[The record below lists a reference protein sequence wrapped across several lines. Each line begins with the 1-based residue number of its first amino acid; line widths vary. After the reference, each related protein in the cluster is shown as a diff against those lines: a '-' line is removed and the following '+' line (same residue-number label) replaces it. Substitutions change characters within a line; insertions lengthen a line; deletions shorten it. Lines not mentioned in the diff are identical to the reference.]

1 MTNTK
6 MIKITGIMITLVML
20 VTTLGAFVL
29 MASAADGTPVAK
41 VGEVEYTDFA
51 TAVANWTDN
60 TTLTLLADVTD
71 LAEQIELSGNG
82 LVLDLNG
89 KKLEA
94 TVDHAI
100 KISAGELTIRD
111 SVGTGSF
118 TTTQSGGLWVFGG
131 NVNFE
136 SGTLESVT
144 ISKGTFNMTGG
155 TIQTEAFTGIY
166 VNGDEGA
173 ANISGGEINVTDDN
187 LMGVYNGFGTLN
199 LSGNVVITSTYG
211 YAFQN
216 SDASVLTTISGD
228 VALNGSTGEFY
239 LAKAIVMNTQ
249 PTGDTTWR
257 VSINTGNNSGIENGI
272 FAIPGDGVT
281 LDPAKFTSPM
291 DGYEVK
297 LNNKNELVLCN
308 HSAATVAVSNG
319 NGTHNTTCD
328 CNGIIFE
335 SNIACSGGVATANH
349 LAVCAYCGG
358 TYGELDANVNY
369 DIIATSMTAAELK
382 NAMAAWL
389 ADGNT
394 DISVL
399 LAAYAGEEM
408 FAAVKTA
415 LAESTA
421 ADGSINL
428 TLAGVKAIPDEAFSD
443 YPISIG
449 GSKLKTLTLTN
460 AETTGE
466 FEAFAYCTYLEAVS
480 LPNATRIGEWTFN
493 GCSNLTSV
501 YCPKVTVIGEYAFG
515 NCAKLTAF
523 DFTNTTTIE
532 DGAFR
537 GCGFNTIVLP
547 EAISIGGSAFVD
559 NPNLVS
565 FSAPKATSFGWY
577 PWGAESI
584 ETSKLETLELTAA
597 GEFTIENNF
606 SAYTPFEQINL
617 VLNIDKKDQVTQKD
631 DGTATWTYPYTN
643 SSTGTETKTF
653 KSITLTCVDGTTN
666 HTYQYT
672 DMSNGTHKAEC
683 TVEGCGFYKYEAHTS
698 DEDAYTNN
706 GDGTHSFTC
715 TACQTAATEGHTGG
729 TATCKELAKCER
741 CGESYG
747 EVDTTNHD
755 SSVAYGEN
763 GFCPNGCYQPATLN
777 SEGYYE
783 IDNAGKLFWFAA
795 EVNGGNTEI
804 NGKLMT
810 DIDLENR
817 PWTPIGNS
825 SNRYNGT
832 FDGNGKTI
840 SGLYFNDSTGN
851 NVGLFGYIYDNG
863 QVKAVTLTNSTIT
876 GYDCVGGI
884 AGKNYGIITGC
895 VNNALVSGYEDVGGI
910 AGYNSG
916 TVEMCGNTNKINSRG
931 NSGGIVGRNSDMIR
945 NCYNIGDV
953 HTNLYS
959 AGGIVGYNNSGTAEY
974 CWSTGAVTTDDENN
988 GGIAGKNDGALLSC
1002 YSAEEPIG
1010 SNGSN
1015 GTYSDVGTRTA
1026 AQFASGEVAYLL
1038 GSAWGQT
1045 IGSDNYPEF
1054 INNNQVYVHYDCD
1067 GTPHYTNDEALK
1079 DYVEPHVFTEGSGG
1093 FCTECNQG
1101 YQPATLN
1108 SEGYYEIDNAGKLFW
1123 FAAEVNG
1130 GNTEINGKL
1139 MTDIDLENRP
1149 WTPIGN
1155 SSNRYNGIFDGNG
1168 KTIKG
1173 LYFYDENAEGVGLF
1187 GYIGTNGQVK
1197 AVTLTNSTITGS
1209 GDVGG
1214 IAGHNR
1220 GIITG
1225 CVNNAVVSSSESSN
1239 VGGIAGYNY
1248 GTVEMCGNTGKIT
1261 SGLNTA
1267 GGIAGRN
1274 SGTIRNCYNT
1284 GDVYAENIDAG
1295 GIAGLNLGLS
1305 TVEYCWST
1313 GKGTAGYD
1321 YQGGIAGKNG
1331 GTVQYCYATQYP
1343 IGNNS
1348 DGTSNNVGTRTAAQF
1363 ASGEVAYLLG
1373 PAWGQTLGTNATPVF
1388 ATDANKVYQS
1398 FACDGTTPLYTN
1410 DASLEGK
1417 AAPHT
1422 FGANSNGFCTE
1433 CNVEGVYQPAVYNEE
1448 KGYYEISNAGQ
1459 LFWFAGLVNGTL
1471 DGVAQNA
1478 SANAILTAD
1487 IDLNIGATINK
1498 DGTYETL
1505 DVFREWTPI
1514 GSSTTPYAGAFRGV
1528 QQSISHVYINSTDDY
1543 QGLFGYVTGTVN
1555 GCTVRDSYVKGKD
1568 YVGGV
1573 IGYLESS
1580 GDLLFCKN
1588 ESPVTGEKYV
1598 GGVVGYADSVNL
1610 VNECAN
1616 EGKVV
1621 GTEYVGGV
1629 IGYASYEVETIVK
1642 CENSGFISGEE
1653 CVGGLLGWGD
1663 GTIENCTNDGDVSGT
1678 SGVGGMAG
1686 WVVNGTKILNCANRG
1701 TVAGT
1706 SSVGGLVGRNGNV
1719 ESSYNLGI
1727 VKGVASAEAQIQGT
1741 NDSEDVGG
1749 IVGYHLGTV
1758 NKCYNDGLVTGY
1770 KNVGGIVGNN
1780 SGTVNQCHNIKTVE
1794 GMDSVGGIVGYNDGT
1809 VQYCFNQGN
1818 VPSVYVNQEGVETRI
1833 PFSGAVVGQKDWY
1846 GSTELNCYYLISD
1859 TVNVSVGGING
1870 RDSAGRAEAKTAE
1883 QFASGELTWK
1893 LNLGISDGT
1902 QAWYQ
1907 TLSDSGNVQL
1917 PTLVPE
1923 GSGATILNAVYRSA
1937 PCGISYSNESGV
1949 VIEHTYVNGI
1959 CTACDSFMQPTQNAE
1974 GYYEID
1980 NAGKLYWFAEY
1991 VNSKVQ
1997 IAGADT
2003 PDDTTD
2009 DVYSNSANAVLTA
2022 NITVNENVLS
2032 DTYELNEGTF
2042 REWTPIGK
2050 QSSIRF
2056 EGIFD
2061 GQGYT
2066 VSGLYAYFE
2075 NIATSVTGAT
2085 LPQGMFGMLDDYA
2098 VVKNLT
2104 LADTYFYAEYG
2115 EMGAIVG
2122 WNTGTVE
2129 NCFAEALLVSG
2140 SNMLGGIVGE
2150 NYGSVKGCTFAGVL
2164 KSVSYIG
2171 SALGGIVGHNA
2182 YGGKVQNCIN
2192 LGDILGRNQVGGIVG
2207 SLGPN
2212 SGVVENCYNTG
2223 SLSGE
2228 KMKNYDLIIGQVIGD
2243 PETYAS
2249 QVINCYY
2256 LADSESDTI
2265 YGTTAKTAAQF
2276 ASGEVAYLLGDA
2288 FGQTIGTDD
2297 FPVFANDANKV
2308 YMLANCDGTPY
2319 IYTNDAN
2326 ITITEHQAGVSAA
2339 ECFDEN
2345 GVCLTC
2351 GTQAAARLTTAD
2363 ATPVVT
2369 YYMMLEDAIDAAQSA
2384 EGSTV
2389 TLLDDCASSVSN
2401 WFTIT
2406 SGSFKIN
2413 FNGKKLMPKGA
2424 TNCSL
2429 RIEGGS
2435 NITLFDDNE
2444 AQGGVSKM
2452 VVVREATLTID
2463 GGIFESIVQ
2472 VDHANGTL
2480 IIHNGTVS
2488 KIEHVQGALTIKGGE
2503 FSFLLVYK
2511 SSGKTPADVLPKD
2524 YYFYDKDGKIINAG
2538 AIVPDSNKYQVEDFT
2553 VKKGADLS
2561 KDAVITV
2568 SESEYNGTA
2577 QTPTVIVTVGGVT
2590 LEYGVDYKSIGHGVP
2605 ISAGSYTISIMGQG
2619 NYTGSVNVA
2628 YTIEKA
2634 TPKADNF
2641 SGAMP
2646 DGAIYDGTAKTA
2658 FIEAKSGIVGM
2669 GEITVKY
2676 YKDGSEVESATNAGT
2691 YTVKISVAEGTNFK
2705 AVTDLEIG
2713 SFTIAKATPVVTP
2726 PTAIEDLIYNGE
2738 LQAIATP
2745 GSTTGGTMQYA
2756 VYRGEYDGVG
2766 IPENVWE
2773 EIIRTGP
2780 DSEIETKAGTYSVL
2794 YRVASDDNYESVAM
2808 QYITV
2813 TVGEATP
2820 TLNVTAP
2827 VSSILPG
2834 NTILLSY
2841 TLTGVKDEVLTN
2853 LVTVE
2858 SAKVGNLTCDFDG
2871 FKVTVPSTAV
2881 IGGEDKL
2888 VVTVISHAGGNYGAS
2903 EVFTLT
2909 LDIGVADFTGEI
2921 TDLQADI
2928 DELNDLIANKADVA
2942 DVTAKLAEIT
2952 AKITAL
2958 EQNGATDAELASAID
2973 AAKSDI
2979 TQAYEQMIEDAVAD
2993 LETKIAAQI
3002 DPDELAAAVADLE
3015 AMIDAAKAYADTQ
3028 DATLKSELEAAID
3041 AAKSEAI
3048 SSAETLVNN
3057 AKTELQNAIDNKAD
3071 TAALNEKVE
3080 ALNTA
3085 IETAETVAKAYADEK
3100 DAALKQEFE
3109 SKIAEANDLIASL
3122 DQRVTEA
3129 EKAIDEIETAIENL
3143 KATDAADAKALEDA
3157 IEMLERAIADAKQA
3171 ASDADTALQAELNGK
3186 IESADAALEAKVAEV
3201 QANLN
3206 KAVED
3211 LKAADTSNSDALANA
3226 IETLN
3231 KAIDAAEAAAVTG
3244 DTALDGKIT
3253 EAQTALDAKI
3263 AEVQSKLDQ
3272 AKADLEQ
3279 AIKTGDTVLDGKI
3292 SALTDALGAAEAAL
3306 KAADATNKTELEGKI
3321 TSAQSTLQAAI
3332 DNVQTNLDNTKAELD
3347 KAIADLNAAMK
3358 QGDDSLSTEIANL
3371 NAALKN
3377 AQAALETADA
3387 DNKAELI
3394 SKIETA
3400 DATLDAA
3407 IKAVESKLDAAKT
3420 ELNEAIA
3427 SGDKALSDEID
3438 ALNAALADA
3447 QEVLAKADADNKAE
3461 LAAKIET
3468 ADATLDA
3475 AIKAVEGKL
3484 DAAKTELNE
3493 AIASG
3498 DKALS
3503 DEINA
3508 LNAALADA
3516 QSVLGKADADNK
3528 AELISK
3534 IETADATLD
3543 AAIKAVEG
3551 KLDAAKTELNE
3562 AIASGDKALSDEID
3576 ALNAALAD
3584 AQSVLGK
3591 ADADNKAE
3599 LISKI
3604 ETADATLDAA
3614 IKAVQTNLDAAQV
3627 ELNQAIENGDT
3638 ALNDKIAALNEALTQ
3653 AQAALKA
3660 TAEADKSE
3668 LAGKIDQGYAA
3679 METAVKAVQT
3689 NLDAAKAELQAAVDG
3704 LKAEQQRLSEELAQA
3719 NAKTEQTEK
3728 KTQTTQIVSVATV
3741 GAVNAG
3747 LLAGAF
3753 FFLRRKKLF

>member
-1 MTNTK
+1 MTNTRNK
-6 MIKITGIMITLVML
+6 LKIMGPVLALVMMVSL
-20 VTTLGAFVL
+20 LGLFSL
-29 MASAADGTPVAK
+29 TASAADTAYPYAVVDTEAGTVTIDGTLGGK
-41 VGEVEYTDFA
+41 SEA
-51 TAVANWTDN
+51 TEE
-60 TTLTLLADVTD
+60 D
-71 LAEQIELSGNG
+71 LAAMVELLKS
-82 LVLDLNG
+82 
-89 KKLEA
+89 
-94 TVDHAI
+94 
-100 KISAGELTIRD
+100 
-111 SVGTGSF
+111 
-118 TTTQSGGLWVFGG
+118 
-131 NVNFE
+131 
-136 SGTLESVT
+136 
-144 ISKGTFNMTGG
+144 
-155 TIQTEAFTGIY
+155 Y
-166 VNGDEGA
+166 
-173 ANISGGEINVTDDN
+173 
-187 LMGVYNGFGTLN
+187 
-199 LSGNVVITSTYG
+199 
-211 YAFQN
+211 
-216 SDASVLTTISGD
+216 
-228 VALNGSTGEFY
+228 
-239 LAKAIVMNTQ
+239 
-249 PTGDTTWR
+249 
-257 VSINTGNNSGIENGI
+257 IENGHTTI
-272 FAIPGDGVT
+272 IVT
-281 LDPAKFTSPM
+281 GSQPAKLLK
-291 DGYEVK
+291 DGY
-297 LNNKNELVLCN
+297 L
-308 HSAATVAVSNG
+308 
-319 NGTHNTTCD
+319 
-328 CNGIIFE
+328 
-335 SNIACSGGVATANH
+335 
-349 LAVCAYCGG
+349 
-358 TYGELDANVNY
+358 
-369 DIIATSMTAAELK
+369 
-382 NAMAAWL
+382 
-389 ADGNT
+389 
-394 DISVL
+394 
-399 LAAYAGEEM
+399 
-408 FAAVKTA
+408 
-415 LAESTA
+415 
-421 ADGSINL
+421 
-428 TLAGVKAIPDEAFSD
+428 IPV
-443 YPISIG
+443 
-449 GSKLKTLTLTN
+449 
-460 AETTGE
+460 
-466 FEAFAYCTYLEAVS
+466 VS
-480 LPNATRIGEWTFN
+480 LAFEQ
-493 GCSNLTSV
+493 LTYDYQDEKIDSYWGTV
-501 YCPKVTVIGEYAFG
+501 DLIYQDVTEIVEYEFYVCDVLKSITLPKVTTVG
-515 NCAKLTAF
+515 
-523 DFTNTTTIE
+523 D
-532 DGAFR
+532 R
-537 GCGFNTIVLP
+537 GFWAC
-547 EAISIGGSAFVD
+547 
-559 NPNLVS
+559 
-565 FSAPKATSFGWY
+565 Y
-577 PWGAESI
+577 Y
-584 ETSKLETLELTAA
+584 LETLTFGSVVTAINDNS
-597 GEFTIENNF
+597 GEVFYDLGYEIDGCNLALNCGQVKAETDYQPNIE
-606 SAYTPFEQINL
+606 AKTWW
-617 VLNIDKKDQVTQKD
+617 KDNE
-631 DGTATWTYPYTN
+631 W
-643 SSTGTETKTF
+643 
-653 KSITLTCVDGTTN
+653 KSITLT
-666 HTYQYT
+666 HT
-672 DMSNGTHKAEC
+672 
-683 TVEGCGFYKYEAHTS
+683 EG
-698 DEDAYTNN
+698 
-706 GDGTHSFTC
+706 
-715 TACQTAATEGHTGG
+715 TAATCIAQAVCSVCGESYGEVDADAHNYGDWVSNGDNTHTRTCANDNTHTENGDCSGG
-729 TATCKELAKCER
+729 EATCTTLAVCDT

-755 SSVAYGEN
+755 SSVAFDAK

-777 SEGYYE
+777 AEGYYE
-783 IDNAGKLFWFAA
+783 IDNAGKLYWFAA

-817 PWTPIGNS
+817 PWTPIGTAANK
-825 SNRYNGT
+825 YIGT

-863 QVKAVTLTNSTIT
+863 QVKAVTLTNSSIT
-876 GYDCVGGI
+876 GRDSVGGI
-884 AGKNYGIITGC
+884 AGRNYGIITGC
-895 VNNALVSGYEDVGGI
+895 VNNAVVSGDYSSVGGI
-910 AGYNSG
+910 AGTNHG
-916 TVEMCGNTNKINSRG
+916 TVELCGNTGKITTATSEA
-931 NSGGIVGRNSDMIR
+931 GGIVGRNNGTIR
-945 NCYNIGDV
+945 NCYNTGDV
-953 HTNLYS
+953 YAEIID
-959 AGGIVGYNNSGTAEY
+959 AGGIVGFNNGGTAEY
-974 CWSTGAVTTDDENN
+974 CWSTGNATAGYDYQ
-988 GGIAGKNDGALLSC
+988 GGIAGKNDGALLYC

-1010 SNGSN
+1010 SYGSD
-1015 GTYSDVGTRTA
+1015 GTYSYVGTRTA

-1038 GSAWGQT
+1038 G
-1045 IGSDNYPEF
+1045 
-1054 INNNQVYVHYDCD
+1054 
-1067 GTPHYTNDEALK
+1067 
-1079 DYVEPHVFTEGSGG
+1079 
-1093 FCTECNQG
+1093 
-1101 YQPATLN
+1101 
-1108 SEGYYEIDNAGKLFW
+1108 
-1123 FAAEVNG
+1123 
-1130 GNTEINGKL
+1130 
-1139 MTDIDLENRP
+1139 
-1149 WTPIGN
+1149 
-1155 SSNRYNGIFDGNG
+1155 
-1168 KTIKG
+1168 
-1173 LYFYDENAEGVGLF
+1173 
-1187 GYIGTNGQVK
+1187 
-1197 AVTLTNSTITGS
+1197 
-1209 GDVGG
+1209 
-1214 IAGHNR
+1214 
-1220 GIITG
+1220 
-1225 CVNNAVVSSSESSN
+1225 
-1239 VGGIAGYNY
+1239 
-1248 GTVEMCGNTGKIT
+1248 
-1261 SGLNTA
+1261 
-1267 GGIAGRN
+1267 
-1274 SGTIRNCYNT
+1274 
-1284 GDVYAENIDAG
+1284 DA
-1295 GIAGLNLGLS
+1295 
-1305 TVEYCWST
+1305 
-1313 GKGTAGYD
+1313 
-1321 YQGGIAGKNG
+1321 
-1331 GTVQYCYATQYP
+1331 
-1343 IGNNS
+1343 
-1348 DGTSNNVGTRTAAQF
+1348 F
-1363 ASGEVAYLLG
+1363 
-1373 PAWGQTLGTNATPVF
+1373 GQTLGTNATPVF

-1398 FACDGTTPLYTN
+1398 FECDGTTPRYTN

-1448 KGYYEISNAGQ
+1448 RGYYEISNAGQ

-1471 DGVAQNA
+1471 TDGTAQNA
-1478 SANAILTAD
+1478 SANATLTD
-1487 IDLNIGATINK
+1487 SIDLNIGATIKK
-1498 DGTYETL
+1498 DGTYESL
-1505 DVFREWTPI
+1505 DGLREWTPI
-1514 GSSTTPYAGAFRGV
+1514 GSSTTPYAGAFRGG
-1528 QQSISHVYINSTDDY
+1528 QRSISHVYINSTDDY

-1588 ESPVTGEKYV
+1588 LSPVTGEKYV

-1616 EGKVV
+1616 DGNVV

-1629 IGYASYEVETIVK
+1629 IGYASYGVETIVK
-1642 CENSGFISGEE
+1642 CENSGFISGEDY
-1653 CVGGLLGWGD
+1653 VGGLLGWG
-1663 GTIENCTNDGDVSGT
+1663 GETIQGCTNTGDISGT
-1678 SGVGGMAG
+1678 RYVGG
-1686 WVVNGTKILNCANRG
+1686 VVGNNYNTSNILNCANMG
-1701 TVAGT
+1701 IVVGT
-1706 SSVGGLVGRNGNV
+1706 SSVGGVAGSSGNI
-1719 ESSYNLGI
+1719 ENSYNLGI
-1727 VKGVASAEAQIQGT
+1727 VKGVASAEAQAQGT

-1749 IVGYHLGTV
+1749 IVGDGRRTV
-1758 NKCYNDGLVTGY
+1758 NKCYNDGPVTGY

-1818 VPSVYVNQEGVETRI
+1818 VPSVYDNQGVETRI

-1859 TVNVSVGGING
+1859 TVNASVGGING
-1870 RDSAGRAEAKTAE
+1870 SNSAGKAEPKTAE

-1917 PTLVPE
+1917 PTLVPDK
-1923 GSGATILNAVYRSA
+1923 GSGSTILNAVYRSA
-1937 PCGISYSNESGV
+1937 PCGIRYSNESGV

-1959 CTACDSFMQPTQNAE
+1959 CTACDSFMQPTQNAD

-2032 DTYELNEGTF
+2032 DTYELNDGTF

-2050 QSSIRF
+2050 QSNIRF

-2075 NIATSVTGAT
+2075 NMATSVTGAT

-2140 SNMLGGIVGE
+2140 SNKLGGIVGE

-2207 SLGPN
+2207 SLGTN
-2212 SGVVENCYNTG
+2212 SGVVENCYNAG

-2228 KMKNYDLIIGQVIGD
+2228 KINNYDLIIGQVIGD

-2265 YGTTAKTAAQF
+2265 YGTIAKTAAQF

-2288 FGQTIGTDD
+2288 FGQSLGENGDD
-2297 FPVFANDANKV
+2297 YPIFANDANKV

-2319 IYTNDAN
+2319 IYTNDAAL
-2326 ITITEHQAGVSAA
+2326 TITEHQAGVSAA

-2369 YYMMLEDAIDAAQSA
+2369 YYMTLEDAIAAAQSA

-2429 RIEGGS
+2429 RIEGG

-2480 IIHNGTVS
+2480 IIHNGTIS

-2658 FIEAKSGIVGM
+2658 FVEAKSGIVGM

-2691 YTVKISVAEGTNFK
+2691 YTVKISVAEGANYK

-2726 PTAIEDLIYNGE
+2726 PTAIEDLIYNGAV
-2738 LQAIATP
+2738 QDIATP

-2756 VYRGEYDGVG
+2756 VYRGVYDGVG

-2773 EIIRTGP
+2773 EIIRSGP
-2780 DSEIETKAGTYSVL
+2780 DSETETRAGTYSVL
-2794 YRVASDDNYESVAM
+2794 YRVAGDDNYNDVAV

-2813 TVGEATP
+2813 TVGGAMP
-2820 TLNVTAP
+2820 TLNVTSP
-2827 VSSILPG
+2827 VSSVLPG

-2853 LVTVE
+2853 LVTIE
-2858 SAKVGNLTCDFDG
+2858 SAKVGNLTCDIDG

-2881 IGGEDKL
+2881 IGGADKL

-2909 LDIGVADFTGEI
+2909 LDIGMVDFTGDI
-2921 TDLQADI
+2921 TELEADI
-2928 DELNDLIANKADVA
+2928 DELNDLIANKADAA

-2958 EQNGATDAELASAID
+2958 EQNGATDEELAEAID
-2973 AAKSDI
+2973 AAKSDVTDAYTAAI
-2979 TQAYEQMIEDAVAD
+2979 KDATDKVYDAINDSTRNDAYELAKAVAELEGLINGAKTYAEEQDD
-2993 LETKIAAQI
+2993 L
-3002 DPDELAAAVADLE
+3002 
-3015 AMIDAAKAYADTQ
+3015 
-3028 DATLKSELEAAID
+3028 LKSQLEAAID

-3100 DAALKQEFE
+3100 DAALKQELE
-3109 SKIAEANDLIASL
+3109 SKIAEANELIDSL
-3122 DQRVTEA
+3122 DTRVTEA
-3129 EKAIDEIETAIENL
+3129 EKAIDEIEAAIENL
-3143 KATDAADAKALEDA
+3143 KATDAADAEALKDA
-3157 IEMLERAIADAKQA
+3157 IETLEQAIADAKQA
-3171 ASDADTALQAELNGK
+3171 ASEADAALKTELNGK
-3186 IESADAALEAKVAEV
+3186 IENADAALEAKVAEV

-3206 KAVED
+3206 NAITDLETATGEELAAAVASLTDLINATKATLET
-3211 LKAADTSNSDALANA
+3211 ADTV
-3226 IETLN
+3226 N
-3231 KAIDAAEAAAVTG
+3231 KAKLEDKIAQAEALINDRINTVRIELEQAIDQLRDATGDEIAAAVT
-3244 DTALDGKIT
+3244 DLTDVINT
-3253 EAQTALDAKI
+3253 
-3263 AEVQSKLDQ
+3263 
-3272 AKADLEQ
+3272 AKA
-3279 AIKTGDTVLDGKI
+3279 VLDK
-3292 SALTDALGAAEAAL
+3292 
-3306 KAADATNKTELEGKI
+3306 
-3321 TSAQSTLQAAI
+3321 
-3332 DNVQTNLDNTKAELD
+3332 
-3347 KAIADLNAAMK
+3347 
-3358 QGDDSLSTEIANL
+3358 
-3371 NAALKN
+3371 
-3377 AQAALETADA
+3377 ADA
-3387 DNKAELI
+3387 DNKAELV

-3400 DATLDAA
+3400 DAALDAA
-3407 IKAVESKLDAAKT
+3407 IKAVQSNLDDAKA
-3420 ELNEAIA
+3420 ELNDAIA
-3427 SGDKALSDEID
+3427 SGDKALSDKID
-3438 ALNAALADA
+3438 
-3447 QEVLAKADADNKAE
+3447 
-3461 LAAKIET
+3461 T
-3468 ADATLDA
+3468 
-3475 AIKAVEGKL
+3475 
-3484 DAAKTELNE
+3484 
-3493 AIASG
+3493 
-3498 DKALS
+3498 
-3503 DEINA
+3503 

-3516 QSVLGKADADNK
+3516 QSVLDKADADNK
-3528 AELISK
+3528 AEL
-3534 IETADATLD
+3534 
-3543 AAIKAVEG
+3543 V
-3551 KLDAAKTELNE
+3551 
-3562 AIASGDKALSDEID
+3562 
-3576 ALNAALAD
+3576 
-3584 AQSVLGK
+3584 
-3591 ADADNKAE
+3591 
-3599 LISKI
+3599 SKI

-3614 IKAVQTNLDAAQV
+3614 IKAVQANLDAAKT
-3627 ELNQAIENGDT
+3627 E
-3638 ALNDKIAALNEALTQ
+3638 LNEAIASGDASLDDKIDALSKALEE
-3653 AQAALKA
+3653 AQAAFKSA
-3660 TAEADKSE
+3660 GEADKSE
-3668 LAGKIDQGYAA
+3668 LEAMIDQSYASMDA
-3679 METAVKAVQT
+3679 AIKAVQA
-3689 NLDAAKAELQAAVDG
+3689 NLDNTKNELQAAINALEADQQK
-3704 LKAEQQRLSEELAQA
+3704 LAEQLAKAEAEA
-3719 NAKTEQTEK
+3719 EQTEQ
-3728 KTQTTQIVSVATV
+3728 KTTTTQIVSTVTV
-3741 GAVNAG
+3741 GAVNLG

-3753 FFLRRKKLF
+3753 FFLRRKRLF

>member
-1 MTNTK
+1 MTKTRN
-6 MIKITGIMITLVML
+6 ILKIMGPVLALVMMVSL
-20 VTTLGAFVL
+20 LGMFSL
-29 MASAADGTPVAK
+29 TASAAETTESAIDLSTLTGTYVISDS
-41 VGEVEYTDFA
+41 GEYTFEGSGSYGIK
-51 TAVANWTDN
+51 V
-60 TTLTLLADVTD
+60 
-71 LAEQIELSGNG
+71 ESGN
-82 LVLDLNG
+82 
-89 KKLEA
+89 
-94 TVDHAI
+94 
-100 KISAGELTIRD
+100 
-111 SVGTGSF
+111 
-118 TTTQSGGLWVFGG
+118 
-131 NVNFE
+131 
-136 SGTLESVT
+136 
-144 ISKGTFNMTGG
+144 
-155 TIQTEAFTGIY
+155 
-166 VNGDEGA
+166 
-173 ANISGGEINVTDDN
+173 
-187 LMGVYNGFGTLN
+187 
-199 LSGNVVITSTYG
+199 
-211 YAFQN
+211 
-216 SDASVLTTISGD
+216 
-228 VALNGSTGEFY
+228 
-239 LAKAIVMNTQ
+239 
-249 PTGDTTWR
+249 P
-257 VSINTGNNSGIENGI
+257 
-272 FAIPGDGVT
+272 
-281 LDPAKFTSPM
+281 
-291 DGYEVK
+291 
-297 LNNKNELVLCN
+297 
-308 HSAATVAVSNG
+308 
-319 NGTHNTTCD
+319 
-328 CNGIIFE
+328 
-335 SNIACSGGVATANH
+335 
-349 LAVCAYCGG
+349 
-358 TYGELDANVNY
+358 
-369 DIIATSMTAAELK
+369 
-382 NAMAAWL
+382 
-389 ADGNT
+389 
-394 DISVL
+394 
-399 LAAYAGEEM
+399 
-408 FAAVKTA
+408 
-415 LAESTA
+415 
-421 ADGSINL
+421 
-428 TLAGVKAIPDEAFSD
+428 
-443 YPISIG
+443 
-449 GSKLKTLTLTN
+449 
-460 AETTGE
+460 
-466 FEAFAYCTYLEAVS
+466 
-480 LPNATRIGEWTFN
+480 
-493 GCSNLTSV
+493 
-501 YCPKVTVIGEYAFG
+501 
-515 NCAKLTAF
+515 
-523 DFTNTTTIE
+523 
-532 DGAFR
+532 
-537 GCGFNTIVLP
+537 TIVLNNASITVGKGSS
-547 EAISIGGSAFVD
+547 AIDVASGSNATIFVMGDNTVDTDSEWGRAGGIFVAEGGTVNITSNSNANILRAHGSHASAIGGKYDYD
-559 NPNLVS
+559 NN
-565 FSAPKATSFGWY
+565 
-577 PWGAESI
+577 ESYN
-584 ETSKLETLELTAA
+584 A
-597 GEFTIENNF
+597 GN
-606 SAYTPFEQINL
+606 INIS
-617 VLNIDKKDQVTQKD
+617 NVTV
-631 DGTATWTYPYTN
+631 Y
-643 SSTGTETKTF
+643 
-653 KSITLTCVDGTTN
+653 
-666 HTYQYT
+666 
-672 DMSNGTHKAEC
+672 
-683 TVEGCGFYKYEAHTS
+683 
-698 DEDAYTNN
+698 AYTNN
-706 GDGTHSFTC
+706 FYASAIGAAGEGTCGTINITNAVIYAYGAGDKWTSAPGIGSAMGLMGYSEMIPVVIISDSEVHTFRHNSASDYIGYLGDVEYPSNATGSINCGEGGSVTNSTIYCYTGLDATTTDKTVKYGALGGLLKEDGTCEGEHS
-715 TACQTAATEGHTGG
+715 GG
-729 TATCKELAKCER
+729 TATCTTLAVCEN
-741 CGESYG
+741 CGANYG
-747 EVDTTNHD
+747 ELLDHNWK
-755 SSVAYGEN
+755 N
-763 GFCPNGCYQPATLN
+763 GFCTNGCYQPATLN
-777 SEGYYE
+777 AEGYYE

-825 SNRYNGT
+825 SNRYNGI

-840 SGLYFNDSTGN
+840 SGLYFYDENAES
-851 NVGLFGYIYDNG
+851 VGLFGNIYDNG

-895 VNNALVSGYEDVGGI
+895 VNNALVSGFEDVGGI
-910 AGYNSG
+910 VGINYG
-916 TVEMCGNTNKINSRG
+916 TVEKCGNTNKINCRG
-931 NSGGIVGRNSDMIR
+931 NSGGIVGRNSGMIR
-945 NCYNIGDV
+945 NCYNTGDI

-959 AGGIVGYNNSGTAEY
+959 AGGIVGFNNSGTAEY
-974 CWSTGAVTTDDENN
+974 CWSTGAVTPDDENN
-988 GGIAGKNDGALLSC
+988 GGIAGKNDGALLYC

-1010 SNGSN
+1010 SYGSG
-1015 GTYSDVGTRTA
+1015 GTYSYVGTRTA

-1045 IGSDNYPEF
+1045 LGSDNYPEF

-1149 WTPIGN
+1149 WTPIGTEAN
-1155 SSNRYNGIFDGNG
+1155 KYNGIFDGNG
-1168 KTIKG
+1168 KTISG

-1187 GYIGTNGQVK
+1187 GYIYDNGQVK
-1197 AVTLTNSTITGS
+1197 AVTLTNSTITGY
-1209 GDVGG
+1209 GYVGG
-1214 IAGHNR
+1214 IAGDNY

-1225 CVNNAVVSSSESSN
+1225 CVNNALVSSSESSN
-1239 VGGIAGYNY
+1239 VGGIAGYNS

-1274 SGTIRNCYNT
+1274 GGTIRNCYNT

-1313 GKGTAGYD
+1313 GKGTAGSK
-1321 YQGGIAGKNG
+1321 YQGGIAGENV
-1331 GTVQYCYATQYP
+1331 GTVQYCYATQNP
-1343 IGNNS
+1343 IGS
-1348 DGTSNNVGTRTAAQF
+1348 YGSGGTYSYVGTRTAAQF

-1373 PAWGQTLGTNATPVF
+1373 SAWGQTVGTNATPVF

-1398 FACDGTTPLYTN
+1398 FACDGTTPRYTN

-1478 SANAILTAD
+1478 SANATLTD
-1487 IDLNIGATINK
+1487 SIDLNIGATIKK

-1514 GSSTTPYAGAFRGV
+1514 GSSTTPYAGVFRGV
-1528 QQSISHVYINSTDDY
+1528 QHRISHVYINSTDDY

-1588 ESPVTGEKYV
+1588 ASPVTGEKYV

-1663 GTIENCTNDGDVSGT
+1663 GTIENCTNDGDVSGI

-1727 VKGVASAEAQIQGT
+1727 VKGVASAEAQEQGT

-1758 NKCYNDGLVTGY
+1758 NKCYNDGPVTGY

-1818 VPSVYVNQEGVETRI
+1818 VPSVYDNQGVETRI

-1859 TVNVSVGGING
+1859 TVNASVGGING
-1870 RDSAGRAEAKTAE
+1870 SDSAGKAEPKTAE

-1917 PTLVPE
+1917 PTLVPDK

-1937 PCGISYSNESGV
+1937 PCGIRYSNEYGV
-1949 VIEHTYVNGI
+1949 MIEHTYVNGI

-1980 NAGKLYWFAEY
+1980 NAGKLYWFAAY

-2009 DVYSNSANAVLTA
+2009 DVYSNSANAVLTV
-2022 NITVNENVLS
+2022 NITVNENLLS
-2032 DTYELNEGTF
+2032 DTYELNDGTF

-2050 QSSIRF
+2050 QSNIRF

-2075 NIATSVTGAT
+2075 NMATSVTGAT

-2140 SNMLGGIVGE
+2140 SNKLGGIVGE

-2212 SGVVENCYNTG
+2212 SGVVENCYNAG

-2228 KMKNYDLIIGQVIGD
+2228 EIKNYDLIIGQVIGD

-2288 FGQTIGTDD
+2288 FGQILGENGDEY
-2297 FPVFANDANKV
+2297 PVFATDANKV

-2319 IYTNDAN
+2319 IYTNDAAL
-2326 ITITEHQAGVSAA
+2326 TITEHQAGVSAA

-2345 GVCLTC
+2345 GVCMTC

-2369 YYMMLEDAIDAAQSA
+2369 YYMTLEDAITAAQSA

-2401 WFTIT
+2401 GFTIT

-2413 FNGKKLMPKGA
+2413 FNGKKLMPKGDSSRA
-2424 TNCSL
+2424 LS
-2429 RIEGGS
+2429 IEGGS

-2444 AQGGVSKM
+2444 AQGGVSKI
-2452 VVVREATLTID
+2452 VVVLDATLTID
-2463 GGIFESIVQ
+2463 GGIFEGFVQ
-2472 VDHANGTL
+2472 VNDENGTL
-2480 IIHNGTVS
+2480 IIHNGTIS
-2488 KIEHVQGALTIKGGE
+2488 KIEHVKGALTIKGGE
-2503 FSFLLVYK
+2503 LSFLLVFN

-2524 YYFYDKDGKIINAG
+2524 YYFYDKNGKIINAG
-2538 AIVPDSNKYQVEDFT
+2538 AIVPDLYKYQVEDFT

-2561 KDAVITV
+2561 KEAVITV

-2658 FIEAKSGIVGM
+2658 FVEAKNGIFGM

-2691 YTVKISVAEGTNFK
+2691 YTVKISVAEGANYK

-2713 SFTIAKATPVVTP
+2713 SFTIAKAPPVVTP

-2756 VYRGEYDGVG
+2756 VYRGVYDGVG
-2766 IPENVWE
+2766 VPEGVWE

-2780 DSEIETKAGTYSVL
+2780 DSETETKAGTYSVL

-2827 VSSILPG
+2827 VSSVLPG

-2853 LVTVE
+2853 LVTIE
-2858 SAKVGNLTCDFDG
+2858 SAKVGNLDCAIDG

-2903 EVFTLT
+2903 EKFTLT
-2909 LDIGVADFTGEI
+2909 LEVGMADFTGEI
-2921 TDLQADI
+2921 ADLETDIAELQ
-2928 DELNDLIANKADVA
+2928 ELINQKADA
-2942 DVTAKLAEIT
+2942 DQIAEKLDEINAKIQALEAAKDDYKDADAALKSELEQSITTAK
-2952 AKITAL
+2952 
-2958 EQNGATDAELASAID
+2958 TDV
-2973 AAKSDI
+2973 
-2979 TQAYEQMIEDAVAD
+2979 TQAYEQAIADAV
-2993 LETKIAAQI
+2993 EK
-3002 DPDELAAAVADLE
+3002 LE
-3015 AMIDAAKAYADTQ
+3015 AADKTNADALAKAVENLEALIKAAEAYADKQ
-3028 DATLKSELEAAID
+3028 DEALKSELEQSIATAKTDVTKAYEQAIADAVEKLEAADKTNAD
-3041 AAKSEAI
+3041 ALAKAVENL
-3048 SSAETLVNN
+3048 ETL
-3057 AKTELQNAIDNKAD
+3057 IKA
-3071 TAALNEKVE
+3071 
-3080 ALNTA
+3080 
-3085 IETAETVAKAYADEK
+3085 AESYADK
-3100 DAALKQEFE
+3100 QDAALKSELEQ
-3109 SKIAEANDLIASL
+3109 SIATAKTDVTQAYEQAIADAVEKLEAADKTNADALAKAVENLEALIKAAEAYADKQDASVKAALEEQILKANDLIASL

-3129 EKAIDEIETAIENL
+3129 EKAIDEIETAIEKL
-3143 KATDAADAKALEDA
+3143 QATDAADAKALEDA
-3157 IEMLERAIADAKQA
+3157 IAVLEQAIADAKQA
-3171 ASDADTALQAELNGK
+3171 SVDADAVLKQELNSK
-3186 IESADAALEAKVAEV
+3186 IETADVALEAKVAEV

-3206 KAVED
+3206 KAVEE
-3211 LKAADTSNSDALANA
+3211 LKAADSSNSGALTNA

-3231 KAIDAAEAAAVTG
+3231 KAIEAAEAAAITG
-3244 DTALDGKIT
+3244 DTALDSKIT
-3253 EAQTALDAKI
+3253 EAQKALDAKI
-3263 AEVQSKLDQ
+3263 AEVQGKLDQ

-3279 AIKTGDTVLDGKI
+3279 AIKNGDTVLEGKI
-3292 SALTDALGAAEAAL
+3292 SALTDALNAAEAAL
-3306 KAADATNKTELEGKI
+3306 KAADAANKENLEKALANAEI
-3321 TSAQSTLQAAI
+3321 TLRDAINGVQS
-3332 DNVQTNLDNTKAELD
+3332 NLDNVKDELD
-3347 KAIADLNAAMK
+3347 
-3358 QGDDSLSTEIANL
+3358 STI
-3371 NAALKN
+3371 AAL
-3377 AQAALETADA
+3377 QSALEA
-3387 DNKAELI
+3387 
-3394 SKIETA
+3394 
-3400 DATLDAA
+3400 
-3407 IKAVESKLDAAKT
+3407 
-3420 ELNEAIA
+3420 
-3427 SGDKALSDEID
+3427 GDKALSEEID
-3438 ALNAALADA
+3438 ALIDALVTA
-3447 QEVLAKADADNKAE
+3447 QAVLAKADADNKAE
-3461 LAAKIET
+3461 LSAKIES
-3468 ADATLDA
+3468 ADAILDA
-3475 AIKAVEGKL
+3475 AVKAVQSNL
-3484 DAAKTELNE
+3484 DAAKAELNA
-3493 AIASG
+3493 AIAQG

-3503 DEINA
+3503 DEITA
-3508 LNAALADA
+3508 LDQALADA
-3516 QSVLGKADADNK
+3516 KATLEKTDADNK
-3528 AELISK
+3528 AELVTK
-3534 IETADATLD
+3534 IDAADAALD
-3543 AAIKAVEG
+3543 AAVKAVQSN
-3551 KLDAAKTELNE
+3551 LDAAKAELNA
-3562 AIASGDKALSDEID
+3562 AIAQGDKVLSDEIAQLDQALTD
-3576 ALNAALAD
+3576 A
-3584 AQSVLGK
+3584 K
-3591 ADADNKAE
+3591 ATLEKTDADNKAE
-3599 LISKI
+3599 LVTKI
-3604 ETADATLDAA
+3604 DAADAALDAA
-3614 IKAVQTNLDAAQV
+3614 IKAVQTNLDAAKV
-3627 ELNQAIENGDT
+3627 ELSQAIESGDV
-3638 ALNDKIAALNEALTQ
+3638 ALDDKIQAVNEAL
-3653 AQAALKA
+3653 AQAKSVL
-3660 TAEADKSE
+3660 EAADAAGKSE
-3668 LAGKIDQGYAA
+3668 LMAKMDEAYAA
-3679 METAVKAVQT
+3679 LDAGIKAVQLD
-3689 NLDAAKAELQAAVDG
+3689 LDAAKAELEAAVKG
-3704 LKAEQQRLSEELAQA
+3704 LESEQQALAEELERVRAEA
-3719 NAKTEQTEK
+3719 EESEQ
-3728 KTQTTQIVSVATV
+3728 KTQTTQIVSVTTV

-3753 FFLRRKKLF
+3753 FFLRRKRLF

>member
-1 MTNTK
+1 MR
-6 MIKITGIMITLVML
+6 KITYNYLLKKFCILLFAFCIFCTF
-20 VTTLGAFVL
+20 GAVS
-29 MASAADGTPVAK
+29 ASAADGDACTSTADCTGTYANGFCTVCDGYEPATPVTQDNYAELGLSADYVGYYAIGNAGQLYWFADK
-41 VGEVEYTDFA
+41 VDNENA
-51 TAVANWTDN
+51 TYGSVNVV
-60 TTLTLLADVTD
+60 LTADVTVN
-71 LAEQIELSGNG
+71 EG
-82 LVLDLNG
+82 
-89 KKLEA
+89 
-94 TVDHAI
+94 TV
-100 KISAGELTIRD
+100 
-111 SVGTGSF
+111 
-118 TTTQSGGLWVFGG
+118 
-131 NVNFE
+131 
-136 SGTLESVT
+136 
-144 ISKGTFNMTGG
+144 
-155 TIQTEAFTGIY
+155 
-166 VNGDEGA
+166 
-173 ANISGGEINVTDDN
+173 
-187 LMGVYNGFGTLN
+187 
-199 LSGNVVITSTYG
+199 
-211 YAFQN
+211 
-216 SDASVLTTISGD
+216 
-228 VALNGSTGEFY
+228 
-239 LAKAIVMNTQ
+239 
-249 PTGDTTWR
+249 
-257 VSINTGNNSGIENGI
+257 
-272 FAIPGDGVT
+272 
-281 LDPAKFTSPM
+281 
-291 DGYEVK
+291 
-297 LNNKNELVLCN
+297 
-308 HSAATVAVSNG
+308 
-319 NGTHNTTCD
+319 
-328 CNGIIFE
+328 
-335 SNIACSGGVATANH
+335 TA
-349 LAVCAYCGG
+349 
-358 TYGELDANVNY
+358 
-369 DIIATSMTAAELK
+369 
-382 NAMAAWL
+382 
-389 ADGNT
+389 
-394 DISVL
+394 
-399 LAAYAGEEM
+399 
-408 FAAVKTA
+408 
-415 LAESTA
+415 
-421 ADGSINL
+421 
-428 TLAGVKAIPDEAFSD
+428 
-443 YPISIG
+443 
-449 GSKLKTLTLTN
+449 
-460 AETTGE
+460 
-466 FEAFAYCTYLEAVS
+466 
-480 LPNATRIGEWTFN
+480 
-493 GCSNLTSV
+493 
-501 YCPKVTVIGEYAFG
+501 
-515 NCAKLTAF
+515 
-523 DFTNTTTIE
+523 
-532 DGAFR
+532 
-537 GCGFNTIVLP
+537 
-547 EAISIGGSAFVD
+547 
-559 NPNLVS
+559 
-565 FSAPKATSFGWY
+565 
-577 PWGAESI
+577 
-584 ETSKLETLELTAA
+584 
-597 GEFTIENNF
+597 
-606 SAYTPFEQINL
+606 
-617 VLNIDKKDQVTQKD
+617 
-631 DGTATWTYPYTN
+631 
-643 SSTGTETKTF
+643 SSTGMRDWNP
-653 KSITLTCVDGTTN
+653 IGW
-666 HTYQYT
+666 
-672 DMSNGTHKAEC
+672 
-683 TVEGCGFYKYEAHTS
+683 
-698 DEDAYTNN
+698 YTNN
-706 GDGTHSFTC
+706 LDD
-715 TACQTAATEGHTGG
+715 QAAF
-729 TATCKELAKCER
+729 
-741 CGESYG
+741 S
-747 EVDTTNHD
+747 
-755 SSVAYGEN
+755 
-763 GFCPNGCYQPATLN
+763 
-777 SEGYYE
+777 
-783 IDNAGKLFWFAA
+783 
-795 EVNGGNTEI
+795 
-804 NGKLMT
+804 
-810 DIDLENR
+810 
-817 PWTPIGNS
+817 
-825 SNRYNGT
+825 GT
-832 FDGNGKTI
+832 FDGNGKSI
-840 SGLYFNDSTGN
+840 SGLYFNNKDISGVSLFAITGETALVK
-851 NVGLFGYIYDNG
+851 NV
-863 QVKAVTLTNSTIT
+863 AVTNSYFC
-876 GYDCVGGI
+876 GDYNNSAVVGI
-884 AGKNYGIITGC
+884 NYGT
-895 VNNALVSGYEDVGGI
+895 VSGCFNEATLIGDGQI
-910 AGYNSG
+910 
-916 TVEMCGNTNKINSRG
+916 
-931 NSGGIVGRNSDMIR
+931 GGIVGRNLGLVELCGNTGAITGGMTSI
-945 NCYNIGDV
+945 
-953 HTNLYS
+953 
-959 AGGIVGYNNSGTAEY
+959 GGIVGDNKSTVRNCWNTGNIQADYNYVGGITGANDSNGTDSTAAVTEN
-974 CWSTGAVTTDDENN
+974 CWSTGTVVSYGRTTV
-988 GGIAGKNDGALLSC
+988 GGIVGAAWVNLGGVRNC
-1002 YSAEEPIG
+1002 YSLMKP
-1010 SNGSN
+1010 
-1015 GTYSDVGTRTA
+1015 VGVTWNEHPVTNVEQKTLD
-1026 AQFASGEVAYLL
+1026 QFASGEVAYLL
-1038 GSAWGQT
+1038 RTRAAEGTDVWGQNIDNDQT
-1045 IGSDNYPEF
+1045 KQDVPSLNGADVYQVVLDCAGSLGYSNTNASKAVHNYDDN
-1054 INNNQVYVHYDCD
+1054 
-1067 GTPHYTNDEALK
+1067 
-1079 DYVEPHVFTEGSGG
+1079 G
-1093 FCTECNQG
+1093 FCTN
-1101 YQPATLN
+1101 
-1108 SEGYYEIDNAGKLFW
+1108 
-1123 FAAEVNG
+1123 
-1130 GNTEINGKL
+1130 
-1139 MTDIDLENRP
+1139 
-1149 WTPIGN
+1149 
-1155 SSNRYNGIFDGNG
+1155 
-1168 KTIKG
+1168 
-1173 LYFYDENAEGVGLF
+1173 ENAEGGL
-1187 GYIGTNGQVK
+1187 
-1197 AVTLTNSTITGS
+1197 
-1209 GDVGG
+1209 
-1214 IAGHNR
+1214 
-1220 GIITG
+1220 
-1225 CVNNAVVSSSESSN
+1225 C
-1239 VGGIAGYNY
+1239 
-1248 GTVEMCGNTGKIT
+1248 
-1261 SGLNTA
+1261 
-1267 GGIAGRN
+1267 
-1274 SGTIRNCYNT
+1274 
-1284 GDVYAENIDAG
+1284 DA
-1295 GIAGLNLGLS
+1295 
-1305 TVEYCWST
+1305 
-1313 GKGTAGYD
+1313 
-1321 YQGGIAGKNG
+1321 
-1331 GTVQYCYATQYP
+1331 
-1343 IGNNS
+1343 
-1348 DGTSNNVGTRTAAQF
+1348 F
-1363 ASGEVAYLLG
+1363 
-1373 PAWGQTLGTNATPVF
+1373 
-1388 ATDANKVYQS
+1388 
-1398 FACDGTTPLYTN
+1398 
-1410 DASLEGK
+1410 
-1417 AAPHT
+1417 
-1422 FGANSNGFCTE
+1422 
-1433 CNVEGVYQPAVYNEE
+1433 QPAVYNEE

-1459 LFWFAGLVNGTL
+1459 LYWFAGLVNGTL

-1498 DGTYETL
+1498 DGTYESL
-1505 DVFREWTPI
+1505 DVLRKWTPI
-1514 GSSTTPYAGAFRGV
+1514 GSSTTPYAGVFRGV
-1528 QQSISHVYINSTDDY
+1528 QHRISHVYINSTDDY
-1543 QGLFGYVTGTVN
+1543 QGLFGYVTGTVT
-1555 GCTVRDSYVKGKD
+1555 GCTVKESYVKGKD

-1573 IGYLESS
+1573 IGYLKSTGEI
-1580 GDLLFCKN
+1580 LFCEN
-1588 ESPVTGEKYV
+1588 LSPVNGEM
-1598 GGVVGYADSVNL
+1598 
-1610 VNECAN
+1610 
-1616 EGKVV
+1616 
-1621 GTEYVGGV
+1621 YVGGV
-1629 IGYASYEVETIVK
+1629 IGYAHSASLINECANDGNVVGTENVGGVIGYVSYAVEAIVN
-1642 CENSGFISGEE
+1642 CENNGRISGEE
-1653 CVGGLLGWGD
+1653 CVGGVIGWGD
-1663 GTIENCTNDGDVSGT
+1663 GTIQGCTNSGIISGT
-1678 SGVGGMAG
+1678 RYVGGVAG
-1686 WVVNGTKILNCANRG
+1686 SVVNGTKILNCSSMGIVSGTSRVGGVVGDTGG
-1701 TVAGT
+1701 TVE
-1706 SSVGGLVGRNGNV
+1706 N
-1719 ESSYNLGI
+1719 SYNLGI
-1727 VKGVASAEAQIQGT
+1727 VEGVASAEAQAQGI

-1749 IVGYHLGTV
+1749 IVGYLLGYA
-1758 NKCYNDGLVTGY
+1758 NKCYNDGSVTGY
-1770 KNVGGIVGNN
+1770 KNVGGIAGYNN
-1780 SGTVNQCHNIKTVE
+1780 GLVNQSHNIKTVN

-1818 VPSVYVNQEGVETRI
+1818 VPSVYDNQGVETRI

-1870 RDSAGRAEAKTAE
+1870 KDSAGKAEAKTAE

-2075 NIATSVTGAT
+2075 NMATSVVGAT

-3614 IKAVQTNLDAAQV
+3614 IKAVESKLETAKTELNEAIASGDKALSDEIDALNAALADAQSVLGKADADNKAELVAKIETADATLDAAIKAVQTNLDAAQV

>member
-1 MTNTK
+1 MR
-6 MIKITGIMITLVML
+6 KITYNYLLKKFCILLFAFCIFCTF
-20 VTTLGAFVL
+20 GAVS
-29 MASAADGTPVAK
+29 ASAADGDACTSTADCTGTYANGFCTVCDGYEPATPVTQDNYAELGLSADYVGYYAIGNAGQLYWFADK
-41 VGEVEYTDFA
+41 VDNENA
-51 TAVANWTDN
+51 TYGSVNVV
-60 TTLTLLADVTD
+60 LTADVTVN
-71 LAEQIELSGNG
+71 EG
-82 LVLDLNG
+82 
-89 KKLEA
+89 
-94 TVDHAI
+94 TV
-100 KISAGELTIRD
+100 
-111 SVGTGSF
+111 
-118 TTTQSGGLWVFGG
+118 
-131 NVNFE
+131 
-136 SGTLESVT
+136 
-144 ISKGTFNMTGG
+144 
-155 TIQTEAFTGIY
+155 
-166 VNGDEGA
+166 
-173 ANISGGEINVTDDN
+173 
-187 LMGVYNGFGTLN
+187 
-199 LSGNVVITSTYG
+199 
-211 YAFQN
+211 
-216 SDASVLTTISGD
+216 
-228 VALNGSTGEFY
+228 
-239 LAKAIVMNTQ
+239 
-249 PTGDTTWR
+249 
-257 VSINTGNNSGIENGI
+257 
-272 FAIPGDGVT
+272 
-281 LDPAKFTSPM
+281 
-291 DGYEVK
+291 
-297 LNNKNELVLCN
+297 
-308 HSAATVAVSNG
+308 
-319 NGTHNTTCD
+319 
-328 CNGIIFE
+328 
-335 SNIACSGGVATANH
+335 TA
-349 LAVCAYCGG
+349 
-358 TYGELDANVNY
+358 
-369 DIIATSMTAAELK
+369 
-382 NAMAAWL
+382 
-389 ADGNT
+389 
-394 DISVL
+394 
-399 LAAYAGEEM
+399 
-408 FAAVKTA
+408 
-415 LAESTA
+415 
-421 ADGSINL
+421 
-428 TLAGVKAIPDEAFSD
+428 
-443 YPISIG
+443 
-449 GSKLKTLTLTN
+449 
-460 AETTGE
+460 
-466 FEAFAYCTYLEAVS
+466 
-480 LPNATRIGEWTFN
+480 
-493 GCSNLTSV
+493 
-501 YCPKVTVIGEYAFG
+501 
-515 NCAKLTAF
+515 
-523 DFTNTTTIE
+523 
-532 DGAFR
+532 
-537 GCGFNTIVLP
+537 
-547 EAISIGGSAFVD
+547 
-559 NPNLVS
+559 
-565 FSAPKATSFGWY
+565 
-577 PWGAESI
+577 
-584 ETSKLETLELTAA
+584 
-597 GEFTIENNF
+597 
-606 SAYTPFEQINL
+606 
-617 VLNIDKKDQVTQKD
+617 
-631 DGTATWTYPYTN
+631 
-643 SSTGTETKTF
+643 SSTGMRDWNP
-653 KSITLTCVDGTTN
+653 IGW
-666 HTYQYT
+666 
-672 DMSNGTHKAEC
+672 
-683 TVEGCGFYKYEAHTS
+683 
-698 DEDAYTNN
+698 YTNN
-706 GDGTHSFTC
+706 LDD
-715 TACQTAATEGHTGG
+715 QAAF
-729 TATCKELAKCER
+729 
-741 CGESYG
+741 S
-747 EVDTTNHD
+747 
-755 SSVAYGEN
+755 
-763 GFCPNGCYQPATLN
+763 
-777 SEGYYE
+777 
-783 IDNAGKLFWFAA
+783 
-795 EVNGGNTEI
+795 
-804 NGKLMT
+804 
-810 DIDLENR
+810 
-817 PWTPIGNS
+817 
-825 SNRYNGT
+825 GT
-832 FDGNGKTI
+832 FDGNGKSI
-840 SGLYFNDSTGN
+840 SGLYFNNKDISGVSLFAITGETALVK
-851 NVGLFGYIYDNG
+851 NV
-863 QVKAVTLTNSTIT
+863 AVTNSYFC
-876 GYDCVGGI
+876 GDYNNSAVVGI
-884 AGKNYGIITGC
+884 NYGT
-895 VNNALVSGYEDVGGI
+895 VSGCFNEATLIGDGQI
-910 AGYNSG
+910 
-916 TVEMCGNTNKINSRG
+916 
-931 NSGGIVGRNSDMIR
+931 GGIVGRNLGLVELCGNTGAITGGMTSI
-945 NCYNIGDV
+945 
-953 HTNLYS
+953 
-959 AGGIVGYNNSGTAEY
+959 GGIVGDNKSTVRNCWNTGNIQADYNYVGGITGANDSNGTDSTAAVTEN
-974 CWSTGAVTTDDENN
+974 CWSTGTVVSYGRTTV
-988 GGIAGKNDGALLSC
+988 GGIVGAAWVNLGGVRNC
-1002 YSAEEPIG
+1002 YSLMKP
-1010 SNGSN
+1010 
-1015 GTYSDVGTRTA
+1015 VGVTWNEHPVTNVEQKTLD
-1026 AQFASGEVAYLL
+1026 QFASGEVAYLL
-1038 GSAWGQT
+1038 RTRAAEGTDVWGQNIDNDQT
-1045 IGSDNYPEF
+1045 KQDVPSLNGADVYQVVLDCAGSLGYSNTNASKAVHNYDDN
-1054 INNNQVYVHYDCD
+1054 
-1067 GTPHYTNDEALK
+1067 
-1079 DYVEPHVFTEGSGG
+1079 G
-1093 FCTECNQG
+1093 FCTN
-1101 YQPATLN
+1101 
-1108 SEGYYEIDNAGKLFW
+1108 
-1123 FAAEVNG
+1123 
-1130 GNTEINGKL
+1130 
-1139 MTDIDLENRP
+1139 
-1149 WTPIGN
+1149 
-1155 SSNRYNGIFDGNG
+1155 
-1168 KTIKG
+1168 
-1173 LYFYDENAEGVGLF
+1173 ENAEGGL
-1187 GYIGTNGQVK
+1187 
-1197 AVTLTNSTITGS
+1197 
-1209 GDVGG
+1209 
-1214 IAGHNR
+1214 
-1220 GIITG
+1220 
-1225 CVNNAVVSSSESSN
+1225 C
-1239 VGGIAGYNY
+1239 
-1248 GTVEMCGNTGKIT
+1248 
-1261 SGLNTA
+1261 
-1267 GGIAGRN
+1267 
-1274 SGTIRNCYNT
+1274 
-1284 GDVYAENIDAG
+1284 DA
-1295 GIAGLNLGLS
+1295 
-1305 TVEYCWST
+1305 
-1313 GKGTAGYD
+1313 
-1321 YQGGIAGKNG
+1321 
-1331 GTVQYCYATQYP
+1331 
-1343 IGNNS
+1343 
-1348 DGTSNNVGTRTAAQF
+1348 F
-1363 ASGEVAYLLG
+1363 
-1373 PAWGQTLGTNATPVF
+1373 
-1388 ATDANKVYQS
+1388 
-1398 FACDGTTPLYTN
+1398 
-1410 DASLEGK
+1410 
-1417 AAPHT
+1417 
-1422 FGANSNGFCTE
+1422 
-1433 CNVEGVYQPAVYNEE
+1433 QPAVYNEE

-1459 LFWFAGLVNGTL
+1459 LYWFAGLVNGTL

-1478 SANAILTAD
+1478 SANAILTKD
-1487 IDLNIGATINK
+1487 IVVNEGTMTAETTGA
-1498 DGTYETL
+1498 
-1505 DVFREWTPI
+1505 RAWTPI
-1514 GSSTTPYAGAFRGV
+1514 GNSSNRYSGTFDGNGKTVSGLYFNDQGE
-1528 QQSISHVYINSTDDY
+1528 DY
-1543 QGLFGYVTGTVN
+1543 VGLFGYVGTN
-1555 GCTVRDSYVKGKD
+1555 GKVQNVGVIDSYFR
-1568 YVGGV
+1568 
-1573 IGYLESS
+1573 GY
-1580 GDLLFCKN
+1580 GN
-1588 ESPVTGEKYV
+1588 V
-1598 GGVVGYADSVNL
+1598 GGVVGRNDGTVANCFNSSDLMGYNL
-1610 VNECAN
+1610 N
-1616 EGKVV
+1616 
-1621 GTEYVGGV
+1621 VGGV
-1629 IGYASYEVETIVK
+1629 
-1642 CENSGFISGEE
+1642 
-1653 CVGGLLGWGD
+1653 VGR
-1663 GTIENCTNDGDVSGT
+1663 ND
-1678 SGVGGMAG
+1678 
-1686 WVVNGTKILNCANRG
+1686 G
-1701 TVAGT
+1701 TVANCYNSGSVTGGNDT
-1706 SSVGGLVGRNGNV
+1706 SW
-1719 ESSYNLGI
+1719 LG
-1727 VKGVASAEAQIQGT
+1727 GVAGCNNGT
-1741 NDSEDVGG
+1741 VTGCYNTGAVHGQEDVGG
-1749 IVGYHLGTV
+1749 VVGE
-1758 NKCYNDGLVTGY
+1758 
-1770 KNVGGIVGNN
+1770 N
-1780 SGTVNQCHNIKTVE
+1780 SGTVQNCYNLGEV
-1794 GMDSVGGIVGYNDGT
+1794 GGYASVGG
-1809 VQYCFNQGN
+1809 
-1818 VPSVYVNQEGVETRI
+1818 
-1833 PFSGAVVGQKDWY
+1833 VVGDNQ
-1846 GSTELNCYYLISD
+1846 ST
-1859 TVNVSVGGING
+1859 
-1870 RDSAGRAEAKTAE
+1870 
-1883 QFASGELTWK
+1883 
-1893 LNLGISDGT
+1893 
-1902 QAWYQ
+1902 
-1907 TLSDSGNVQL
+1907 
-1917 PTLVPE
+1917 
-1923 GSGATILNAVYRSA
+1923 
-1937 PCGISYSNESGV
+1937 
-1949 VIEHTYVNGI
+1949 
-1959 CTACDSFMQPTQNAE
+1959 
-1974 GYYEID
+1974 
-1980 NAGKLYWFAEY
+1980 
-1991 VNSKVQ
+1991 
-1997 IAGADT
+1997 
-2003 PDDTTD
+2003 
-2009 DVYSNSANAVLTA
+2009 
-2022 NITVNENVLS
+2022 
-2032 DTYELNEGTF
+2032 
-2042 REWTPIGK
+2042 
-2050 QSSIRF
+2050 
-2056 EGIFD
+2056 
-2061 GQGYT
+2061 
-2066 VSGLYAYFE
+2066 
-2075 NIATSVTGAT
+2075 
-2085 LPQGMFGMLDDYA
+2085 
-2098 VVKNLT
+2098 
-2104 LADTYFYAEYG
+2104 
-2115 EMGAIVG
+2115 
-2122 WNTGTVE
+2122 
-2129 NCFAEALLVSG
+2129 
-2140 SNMLGGIVGE
+2140 
-2150 NYGSVKGCTFAGVL
+2150 
-2164 KSVSYIG
+2164 
-2171 SALGGIVGHNA
+2171 
-2182 YGGKVQNCIN
+2182 
-2192 LGDILGRNQVGGIVG
+2192 
-2207 SLGPN
+2207 
-2212 SGVVENCYNTG
+2212 
-2223 SLSGE
+2223 
-2228 KMKNYDLIIGQVIGD
+2228 
-2243 PETYAS
+2243 
-2249 QVINCYY
+2249 VINCYNASNVIAKSNGNATAIAGGVVGINPGGTVTNSY
-2256 LADSESDTI
+2256 YNNNMFEDGAI
-2265 YGTTAKTAAQF
+2265 GKYGTSENVEGKTTTQF
-2276 ASGEVAYLLGDA
+2276 ESGEVASLLGDA

-3614 IKAVQTNLDAAQV
+3614 IKAVESKLETAKTELNEAIASGDKALSDEIDALNAALADAQSVLGKADADNKAELVAKIETADATLDAAIKAVQTNLDAAQV